1 MPSLLSGRW
10 ADAIPEKIQKKKK
23 REEPVRIRK
32 KKTKTKWK
40 YLFFFISILFVNAME
55 KFMSYMDGKKEI

>member
-1 MPSLLSGRW
+1 MLFR
-10 ADAIPEKIQKKKK
+10 KKYRKK

>member
-10 ADAIPEKIQKKKK
+10 ADAIPEKNIEKK